1 MNLDVVTSSYKVT
14 GYLTGSENE
23 KGKEWS
29 QTAI

>member
-23 KGKEWS
+23 KGKEWRRG
-29 QTAI
+29 A